1 MAWTASIA
9 ASLAAASTWAV
20 STTPGVT
27 QSPGSFH
34 ISDSSKL
41 HHVVVRSSRRRRRR
55 LRPKRRK
62 TSHLVLCSASTSKV
76 SQDSR
81 SPGDI
86 GASSKTGGPFP
97 ATFSPFANTKPRVGA
112 CIHECQRCNS
122 ISSDFFQPCPAV
134 AVGDDNHTSIAAR
147 VSSSESG
154 HRCEYTSSVSMADA
168 WPRRACTVFTLSPAW
183 INADA

>member
-1 MAWTASIA
+1 LTETTCESPVPSTAPN
-9 ASLAAASTWAV
+9 AV
-20 STTPGVT
+20 NKRQRTDAGPSPGV
-27 QSPGSFH
+27 
-34 ISDSSKL
+34 
-41 HHVVVRSSRRRRRR
+41 RR
-55 LRPKRRK
+55 LARGCQPANGSLPWRPKRRK

-112 CIHECQRCNS
+112 CVHECQRCNS

-134 AVGDDNHTSIAAR
+134 AVGADNHTSIAAL

-154 HRCEYTSSVSMADA
+154 HRCEYTSSVSVAEA
-168 WPRRACTVFTLSPAW
+168 WPRRACTVFTDSPAW